1 MIEVLTI
8 RTSRRLVAILVLL
21 YAAALAVV
29 VALMIQRVPLGAPLA
44 GFALIAGSL
53 FQSWRLVRIEGLW
66 RLKLPEVGDPV
77 LERGEPSLR
86 LVMLAGCVDFAGIW
100 IVLRWRALASG
111 ESRSI
116 CLMADSTDPV
126 SWRRLRIWLRWRA
139 FSPDR
144 SSGANPWGN
153 PGSSGSP
160 VSRPAE
166 FPDSRG

>member
-1 MIEVLTI
+1 MAEILTI
-8 RTSRRLVAILVLL
+8 RASRRL
-21 YAAALAVV
+21 AALLILLH
-29 VALMIQRVPLGAPLA
+29 ALALAMSAALLIQRVPLWAPFA
-44 GFALIAGSL
+44 GFALVAGSL
-53 FQSWRLVRIEGLW
+53 IPSWRHVRIEGLW
-66 RLKLPEVGDPV
+66 RLRLPEAGDPV
-77 LERGEPSLR
+77 LERGEHQQR

-144 SSGANPWGN
+144 SSDA
-153 PGSSGSP
+153 SL
-160 VSRPAE
+160 
-166 FPDSRG
+166 

>member
-8 RTSRRLVAILVLL
+8 RTSRRLVAILILL
-21 YAAALAVV
+21 HAAALAMLG
-29 VALMIQRVPLGAPLA
+29 ALVIQRVPLWAPLT
-44 GFALIAGSL
+44 GLALIAVSL

-66 RLKLPEVGDPV
+66 RLKLPEVGDPL
-77 LERGEPSLR
+77 LESGESQQR

-144 SSGANPWGN
+144 SSDASPWGN

-160 VSRPAE
+160 VSRPAAS
-166 FPDSRG
+166 PDSRG